1 MIWFRN
7 SEEIFLSFFLKC
19 LWERTAIL
27 LPLNIYYINWKSL
40 KGSGHVRQPNGFG
53 FEKGSNQEKSYHKR
67 WHHSDWK
74 RVKRRQMLKWWQ
86 WIVGPSPLL
95 CIWYFQCHIHELI
108 YCCFLTSTRSKD
120 APEIQT
126 PTTMAQGLRCLTIS
140 LFPSRLLVNLNINFW
155 RWIYASTYNNR
166 KENTL
171 SVKLRGW
178 R

>member
-74 RVKRRQMLKWWQ
+74 RVKRREDKCWNDDNGWSVLLHFYVSGIFSATFMSSFIVVSSPVQGPRTLLRFKHPQPWLKAF
-86 WIVGPSPLL
+86 V
-95 CIWYFQCHIHELI
+95 
-108 YCCFLTSTRSKD
+108 
-120 APEIQT
+120 
-126 PTTMAQGLRCLTIS
+126 
-140 LFPSRLLVNLNINFW
+140 V
-155 RWIYASTYNNR
+155 
-166 KENTL
+166 
-171 SVKLRGW
+171 
-178 R
+178 